1 MTRANTGTALNRFMD
16 LRIHDNSNTVIR
28 RLTRSRSKKTLDVIP
43 SNGSMSESPAERRLV
58 VK

>member
-28 RLTRSRSKKTLDVIP
+28 RLTRSRSKKTLDVIS